1 MKQRLK
7 WIIMTLTVALALLA
21 LWQVRRVAEN
31 VRVAEE
37 EKVRLWAAAI
47 GQRARMVEA
56 TQAFFA
62 EATLD
67 EHRKMQM
74 YTDILQSF
82 NARDLNADPRFSL
95 AYINYIVDSSH
106 TPIIITS
113 TRDSVI
119 SVPQELAGRKLEGAL
134 LEEYSQNP
142 PFHYSVWGMPMTLY
156 YKESQYY
163 TQLREVLDG
172 FTRSFLQDITQN
184 SVQVPVLIVDS
195 LRQRVLGSGNIDTSA
210 YATAAGLAA
219 LLDEM
224 QAANDPIAFSLPG
237 GERAYV
243 YYEKTPLLKSLRW
256 LPLFY
261 FFTAFVLI
269 VVSYYLFRTTRSM
282 EQNRIWVGLAKE
294 TAHQLGTPLSSLTG
308 WVEYLKE
315 KLKEESGQR
324 SEASGQ
330 SGAAA
335 NDQQP
340 TANFTLS
347 SQLPSVLCDVE
358 NDLHRLETITHRFSK
373 IGSVPE
379 LKDEDVHMVTQEAV
393 DYLQSRSPRKVKFN
407 MAFPDDE
414 QFVAPL
420 NGYLFQWVIENLC
433 KNAIDAMEG
442 AGTISIVASQD
453 TRKIY
458 IDVTDTGRGMSAA
471 VQKRVFDSGFT
482 TKSRGWGLGL
492 TLARRIINQYHRGR
506 LYVKWSVPGQGTTF
520 RIVLRKGK

>member
-21 LWQVRRVAEN
+21 LWQVQRVAEN
-31 VRVAEE
+31 VRMAEE

-47 GQRARMVEA
+47 GQRASMVEA

-82 NARDLNADPRFSL
+82 NDRDMNSDLRFSL
-95 AYINYIVDSSH
+95 AYVNYIVDSSH
-106 TPIIITS
+106 TPIIIVNA
-113 TRDSVI
+113 RDSII
-119 SVPQELAGRKLEGAL
+119 SVPQELAGQKLEGEL
-134 LEEYSQNP
+134 LEEYSLNP
-142 PFHYSVWGMPMTLY
+142 PFEYRIWGMPMVLY

-163 TQLREVLDG
+163 TQLREVLYG

-195 LRQRVLGSGNIDTSA
+195 LRQRVLGSGNIDTAS
-210 YATAAGLAA
+210 YATTEGLAA

-224 QAANDPIAFSLPG
+224 QAANDPIAILLPG
-237 GERAYV
+237 DKRAYV

-261 FFTAFVLI
+261 FFIAFVLI

-294 TAHQLGTPLSSLTG
+294 TAHQLGTPISSLTG
-308 WVEYLKE
+308 WMEYLRGKE
-315 KLKEESGQR
+315 FSGQYAD
-324 SEASGQ
+324 EVGK
-330 SGAAA
+330 
-335 NDQQP
+335 
-340 TANFTLS
+340 
-347 SQLPSVLCDVE
+347 
-358 NDLHRLETITHRFSK
+358 DLHRLETITHRFSK

-379 LKDEDVHMVTQEAV
+379 LKDEDVRMVTQEAV

-407 MAFPDDE
+407 MAFPEDE

-420 NGYLFQWVIENLC
+420 NAYLFQWVIENLC

-453 TRKIY
+453 SRKIY
-458 IDVTDTGRGMSAA
+458 IDVSDTGRGMTTA
-471 VQKRVFDSGFT
+471 VQRRIFDSGFT

-492 TLARRIINQYHRGR
+492 PLARRIVNQYHRGR
-506 LYVKWSVPGQGTTF
+506 LYLKWSVPGQGTTF